1 MGSFHGGFVGSLT
14 AWRAPDSGM
23 EAVTEAA
30 LEGSGPMGIVKKMLA
45 KAKAV
50 VGQRE
55 FVATQLAKIRVLS
68 KSFFNP
74 MAFSKPVDRA
84 QCLARIRTNVAQY
97 KLFYAIVF
105 VALLGPRLGE

>member
-1 MGSFHGGFVGSLT
+1 
-14 AWRAPDSGM
+14 
-23 EAVTEAA
+23 
-30 LEGSGPMGIVKKMLA
+30 
-45 KAKAV
+45 
-50 VGQRE
+50 
-55 FVATQLAKIRVLS
+55 
-68 KSFFNP
+68 